1 VRACVHV
8 FLFVRMTTCILYH
21 VRIDFKIRGSVS
33 GGTPLCIDL
42 GESGPRCG
50 AQNKGEGY
58 TT

>member
-8 FLFVRMTTCILYH
+8 FLCVRITACILYH
-21 VRIDFKIRGSVS
+21 VRIDFKIWGSVS
-33 GGTPLCIDL
+33 GGNPFRIDL

-50 AQNKGEGY
+50 AQNKVEGY